1 MFWKI
6 HDIVV
11 ALIFSL
17 FLKSVIEIQFTYH
30 QIIFLNWTVQRFIFA
45 EAEWMSQSALT
56 WRDSDECALTTNLER
71 RDSAC
76 PLRIRLRNQHRKVLA
91 LNYVKSL

>member
-1 MFWKI
+1 MRYNSHSIKF
-6 HDIVV
+6 
-11 ALIFSL
+11 
-17 FLKSVIEIQFTYH
+17 FLLK
-30 QIIFLNWTVQRFIFA
+30 WTIQRFTFA
-45 EAEWMSQSALT
+45 EAEWMSQSAPT